1 MGEKNKSVKNRYDRI
16 APVYDKFEYIM
27 EWLAFNKWRK
37 YLWELIAESVH
48 PGDRLLE
55 VGVGTGKNISYY
67 PKKLDIVAIDFSPKM
82 LTEAREK
89 ADRHE
94 RKVSLKEEDVQKLT
108 FPDDSFDFI
117 VTSCVFCS
125 VPDPILGF
133 KELNRVIKSDGELYL
148 LEHVR
153 SKKILLGSFMDLTN
167 FIPKYIWGANINR
180 HTLNNIRQAGLQ
192 IKYVEN
198 LWLDIFKLIIAQ
210 KGQF

>member
-1 MGEKNKSVKNRYDRI
+1 MDDKNNSVKNRYDRI

-27 EWLAFNKWRK
+27 ERLAFIKWRK
-37 YLWELIAESVH
+37 YLWELIAESAQA
-48 PGDRLLE
+48 GDELLE
-55 VGVGTGKNISYY
+55 VGVGTGKNIPYY
-67 PKKLDIVAIDFSPKM
+67 PEKMNIVAIDFSPGM
-82 LTEAREK
+82 LTRAREK
-89 ADRHE
+89 ADRND
-94 RKVSLKEEDVQKLT
+94 RKVRLKEEDVQELT

-125 VPDPILGF
+125 VPDPVLGF

-153 SKKILLGSFMDLTN
+153 SKKFLLGPLMDLTN

-180 HTLNNIRQAGLQ
+180 HTLNNIRQAGLE
-192 IKYVEN
+192 IKSVEN

-210 KGQF
+210 KGQ